1 MRRVLN
7 SNYFWDV
14 SFFFFGKGAGVLAMT
29 KLSQCIQVLSKSSII
44 YENINIWTSI
54 WIFKKYI
61 IYEHN
66 VIFVH
71 FSEQLQ
77 IISCTLRLFHVPSIL
92 NQSIFNNSNLSQKE
106 LPLFSEGQ
114 CTLNKI
120 LLQHKIPIK
129 QTIEKECQ
137 DF

>member
-1 MRRVLN
+1 MNTML
-7 SNYFWDV
+7 Y
-14 SFFFFGKGAGVLAMT
+14 L
-29 KLSQCIQVLSKSSII
+29 CIFQ
-44 YENINIWTSI
+44 NN
-54 WIFKKYI
+54 
-61 IYEHN
+61 
-66 VIFVH
+66 
-71 FSEQLQ
+71 
-77 IISCTLRLFHVPSIL
+77 CRLFHVPWDYFMYLPSIL